1 MLYNFD
7 RFCLDANRREL
18 LRDGVPVSVEPKVFD
33 LLVCLVG
40 QRERVVSKD
49 DLIKAVW
56 DGRIVSDSARA
67 TCISAA
73 RGAFD
78 DTGEEQG
85 FTKPLPRKGRR
96 SVGTIRQAS
105 AG

>member
-49 DLIKAVW
+49 DLIKTVW
-56 DGRIVSDSARA
+56 DGRIVSESALA
-67 TCISAA
+67 TCINAA
-73 RGAFD
+73 RVAVD
-78 DTGEEQG
+78 DNGEEQRYIK
-85 FTKPLPRKGRR
+85 TLPRKGLRF
-96 SVGTIRQAS
+96 VGTIRQ
-105 AG
+105 G